1 MNGSTA
7 GFWNGIEIMGI
18 GVDKQN
24 GKTVHG
30 WGDFVA
36 ERGALDAAQART
48 HYSLWGIMK
57 VR

>member
-36 ERGALDAAQART
+36 ERGPLDAA
-48 HYSLWGIMK
+48 
-57 VR
+57 